1 MKHDNCNCHTPSCT
15 FTRTAPVFCLLS
27 YILPISF
34 PFSLT
39 FYLSS
44 SAVLSFS
51 FIYSVTFYL
60 SFRHSH
66 DLTLSLPCPLT
77 FSFFS
82 LISHILSLSF
92 PFSLTPC
99 LIFPHWV
106 TFLLSFPHALTF
118 ASLFLTTSH
127 CFLALQHS
135 PFSFPYSLS
144 YPPLCSLLSHI
155 ITLSIRLLTISNML
169 DAEGWPGALP
179 RATVCRALLCASKIT
194 CRSVQL
200 SPPLPAHRIFSYSN

>member
-1 MKHDNCNCHTPSCT
+1 
-15 FTRTAPVFCLLS
+15 
-27 YILPISF
+27 
-34 PFSLT
+34 
-39 FYLSS
+39 
-44 SAVLSFS
+44 VLSLS
-51 FIYSVTFYL
+51 FIYSVTFSL

-99 LIFPHWV
+99 LIFFSLSY
-106 TFLLSFPHALTF
+106 TFTLFSSCSNFRLSFPYSLTF
-118 ASLFLTTSH
+118 
-127 CFLALQHS
+127 CFLAFQHS
-135 PFSFPYSLS
+135 PFSFPYCLS

-200 SPPLPAHRIFSYSN
+200 SPPLPAHRIFSYSNYKLIHITFYRFTNQLS